1 MGKIDAMF
9 LQKKPPRAGS
19 QLLSYSMHFQGS
31 TFQAQWSI
39 PKVLGAPKSKQRRIP
54 DPISCTFHA
63 GHAALIKIIIRKW
76 SQNLEIL
83 KPTEC
88 HLDENFLLKR
98 IKLPFY

>member
-1 MGKIDAMF
+1 MF
-9 LQKKPPRAGS
+9 LQKKPPEHLPS
-19 QLLSYSMHFQGS
+19 LNIPTTMED
-31 TFQAQWSI
+31 